1 MSRDLDFGLKAG
13 VGRRSLLAAAALPLL
28 GRAAFAQSAFA
39 QGAFAQ
45 GAGPAGQGGGAEISV
60 EGARQAPIPIA
71 VSSLGGSV
79 GGELTDVINADLE
92 SSGLF
97 RPLGAAASATN
108 PDAPDFATFRQLGA
122 RALVTGNVSGGGA
135 GVVAAVRIWD
145 VNAGIQLQGTQFS
158 TSSGNARRIAHKIA
172 DQVYQRLL
180 GEPGYFDTRIAY
192 VSVNGSRASPSTRVA
207 VMDQDGA
214 NARYLTGGQWLVHTP
229 RWHPTRN
236 EVAFLSYANDR
247 PRVYVLDLG
256 SGRQRVLGEFSGISF
271 APRYSPD
278 GSEVILSAT
287 RGAGSDIFVVGAQ
300 GGGERQLTD
309 SGAIDTSPCYSPDG
323 SQIVFVS
330 DRGGSPQIY
339 IMGASG
345 GGARRISYGSGQY
358 GSPVWSPRGD
368 LIAYTRLGGGGFSL
382 GVMGPDGS
390 GERILSQGFTIDTPS
405 FCPNGRVLTYCVQ
418 TRSSSSGAGFSSHIE
433 QIDIAGFNERPMRTA
448 GGAEDPAW
456 SPLPQS

>member
-1 MSRDLDFGLKAG
+1 MSRDLSLGL
-13 VGRRSLLAAAALPLL
+13 GRRSLLAAAALPML
-28 GRAAFAQSAFA
+28 GRAAFAQ
-39 QGAFAQ
+39 GAA
-45 GAGPAGQGGGAEISV
+45 APGGAEISV

-71 VSSLGGSV
+71 VASLGGAV
-79 GGELTDVINADLE
+79 GGELTDVINSDLE

-122 RALVTGNVSGGGA
+122 RALVTGSVTGGGA
-135 GVVAAVRIWD
+135 GVVAQVRIWD
-145 VNAGIQLQGTQFS
+145 VNAGQQLQGTQFS
-158 TSSGNARRIAHKIA
+158 TSTGNARRIAHKIA

-192 VSVNGSRASPSTRVA
+192 VSVSGSRSYPSTRVA

-256 SGRQRVLGEFSGISF
+256 SGRQRILGEFSGISF
-271 APRYSPD
+271 APRYSPNGAD
-278 GSEVILSAT
+278 VILSAT
-287 RGAGSDIFVVGAQ
+287 RGAGSDIFVVGSE
-300 GGGERQLTD
+300 GGSPRRLTD

-339 IMGASG
+339 IMSAGG

-358 GSPVWSPRGD
+358 GAPVWSPRGD
-368 LIAYTRLGGGGFSL
+368 LIAFVRVGGTFAL
-382 GVMGPDGS
+382 GVMQPDGS
-390 GERILSQGFTIDTPS
+390 GERILQQGFTIDSPS
-405 FCPNGRVLTYCVQ
+405 FCPNGRVLSYCVQ
-418 TRSSSSGAGFSSHIE
+418 TASSSSGAGFSSRIE
-433 QIDIAGFNERPMRTA
+433 QIDIAGFNERPLRTA

-456 SPLPQS
+456 SPLPPT